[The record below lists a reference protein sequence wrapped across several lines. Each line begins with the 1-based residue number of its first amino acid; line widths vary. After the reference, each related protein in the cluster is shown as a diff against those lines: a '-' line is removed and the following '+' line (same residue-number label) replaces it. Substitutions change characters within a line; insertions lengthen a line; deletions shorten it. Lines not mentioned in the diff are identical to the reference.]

1 MNRSAGL
8 PGRFALMVRSICITL
23 SIVLCLAGA
32 VSAVPPVS
40 AKNGMVASQ
49 HYLATRAGL
58 DVLKEGGNAVDA
70 AVTVGFVEA
79 VVLPIAGNIGGGGFL
94 LAHLEGKKTQ
104 VAIDFREKAPAKAHR
119 DMFLDAAGNPDS
131 ERSMY
136 SYLASGVPGT
146 VAGLALALEKY
157 GTISLARALRP
168 AIDYA
173 EHGFPV
179 DPYLRNSL
187 IGARQRLEAS
197 PASKAIFFQP
207 NGKPYEVGELL
218 VQKDLAWSLK
228 QIAKSGPSAFYKG
241 EIAKRIAADMA
252 ANGGLITREDLAAY
266 RPAERTPVRGSY
278 RGYEIV
284 SMPPPSSG
292 GVHLIQMLNILE
304 GWPKGLYGHNTP
316 ETIRL
321 MAETMKLAYADRSK
335 HLGDPDFYPVPVKG
349 IISREYAAALRKTI
363 SPTGVIPSAEIL
375 PGEPGGHESEQT
387 THYSVV
393 DRWGN
398 AVSVTYTL
406 NFNYG
411 SGITAAGTGILL
423 NDEMDDFSSKP
434 GTPNG
439 FGLLGGEA
447 NAIAPGKRMLSSM
460 TPTIVLKDGR
470 AHLVTGSPGG
480 SRIITTVLQVIL
492 NVLDHGMNVADA
504 TNAVRI
510 HHQWMPDEITYEKGL
525 DENTVRRLTE
535 MGYVL
540 GTPRSMGV
548 TQSIMRSGD
557 HWEGAADMRG
567 SSSLAEGY

>member
-8 PGRFALMVRSICITL
+8 PGRFALTVRSVCL
-23 SIVLCLAGA
+23 IVSLVLFTAN
-32 VSAVPPVS
+32 VISAVPPVS
-40 AKNGMVASQ
+40 AKNGMVVSQ
-49 HYLATRAGL
+49 HYLATKAGL
-58 DVLKEGGNAVDA
+58 EVLKDGGNAVDA

-94 LAHLEGKKTQ
+94 LAHLEGEKPL
-104 VAIDFREKAPAKAHR
+104 VAIDFRENAPARAHR

-131 ERSMY
+131 ERSQY
-136 SYLASGVPGT
+136 SYQAVGVPGT

-173 EHGFPV
+173 QHGFPV
-179 DPYLRNSL
+179 DPYLRSSL
-187 IGARQRLEAS
+187 MSARRRLEAS
-197 PASKAIFFQP
+197 PASMAIFFRP
-207 NGKPYEVGELL
+207 DGKPYEVGELL

-228 QIAKSGPSAFYKG
+228 QIAKHGPSAFYKG
-241 EIAKRIAADMA
+241 EIAERIAADMA
-252 ANGGLITREDLAAY
+252 ANGGLITVEDLAAY
-266 RPAERTPVRGSY
+266 RPAERTPVRGTY
-278 RGYEIV
+278 RGFDII

-304 GWPKGLYGHNTP
+304 GCPKGFYGHNTP

-335 HLGDPDFYPVPVKG
+335 HLGDPDFYPVPVQG
-349 IISREYAAALRKTI
+349 ITSKEYAAALRKTI
-363 SPTGVIPSAEIL
+363 APDRITPSAEIL
-375 PGEPGGHESEQT
+375 PGNPGVHESEQT

-411 SGITAAGTGILL
+411 TGITAAGTGILL

-434 GTPNG
+434 GAPNG

-460 TPTIVLKDGR
+460 TPTLVLKDGR
-470 AHLVTGSPGG
+470 VHMVTGSPGG
-480 SRIITTVLQVIL
+480 SRIITTVLHVIL
-492 NVLDHGMNVADA
+492 NVLDHGMNIADA

-525 DENTVRRLTE
+525 SEDTVRSLTG
-535 MGYVL
+535 MGYTL
-540 GTPRSMGV
+540 GRPRSMGV
-548 TQSIMRSGD
+548 TQSIMRVGD